1 MSSFLLCL
9 IFSIFLTGYYIPKFS
24 SILGTA
30 DISLGLSLVIV
41 LLITVIGGIIIGSF
55 GGSIGSTFRDL
66 VSVIYTEKRK

>member
-1 MSSFLLCL
+1 MFNLQHISNRILYTK
-9 IFSIFLTGYYIPKFS
+9 IY

-41 LLITVIGGIIIGSF
+41 LLITVIGGIILGSF
-55 GGSIGSTFRDL
+55 GGSIGFTFRDL